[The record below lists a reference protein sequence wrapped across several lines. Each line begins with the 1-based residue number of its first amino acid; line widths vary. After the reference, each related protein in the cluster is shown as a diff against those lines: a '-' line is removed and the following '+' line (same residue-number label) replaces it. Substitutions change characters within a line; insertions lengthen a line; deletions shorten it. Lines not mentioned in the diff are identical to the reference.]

1 MAKRWINIDGLVV
14 KTKLYEKSK
23 VEMPCF
29 LCEWKM

>member
-29 LCEWKM
+29 FY